1 MIGKLE
7 LILSKWI
14 GKWILFGPS
23 DPLLF
28 LILILILVFVSRM
41 LVRALCPRCPVWAAR
56 GFALFSCVVL
66 FSVSFVSTAECSPG
80 NEPGEQAGASGS
92 EAGAGAEAL
101 SKTHVETRI
110 VEFLSLFGRRAP
122 QQRIFDGLKAE
133 IKLESATQADLE
145 KLTSIMEQLQRD
157 SQFSSPGEAASQL
170 VIDYSNYYQ
179 TKYNKSLW

>member
-122 QQRIFDGLKAE
+122 QQ
-133 IKLESATQADLE
+133 LEN
-145 KLTSIMEQLQRD
+145 
-157 SQFSSPGEAASQL
+157 G
-170 VIDYSNYYQ
+170 
-179 TKYNKSLW
+179 